1 MVSTGNTLRD
11 AVAYANTLGAGTH
24 AITFDPTVFAT
35 SQTITLNSPLTL
47 SDSSGTTIITGPA
60 AGVILSGGISVG
72 LFDVKAGVTATLSDL
87 SLIDGKSSSGGA
99 IVDQGTLTITSSTL
113 SGNTTT
119 GLGGAVVVTGSLTVV
134 NSTLASNSA
143 AGSGGAI
150 ENVGSVTVLDSTLS
164 ANQAGTG
171 GSGSGGA
178 IDNSGNAYTLTI
190 GDSIVAGNS
199 ASSGP
204 NVSNAVTSQGN
215 NLIGATDGSSGW
227 VSSDLTGTVA
237 TPLNPLLASLGNN
250 GGPTPTMA
258 LLSGS
263 PAIGAGASINGITTD
278 QRGFPRPAS
287 GPDIGA
293 YQSEALVTVTD
304 AGGVYNG
311 SSFPATAASATGTGG
326 LNDTNLADFTFSYV
340 GTGSTTYAASST
352 APTNAGTYIVTAT
365 YLGNAT
371 HASSSSLATPF
382 TISKAGSITTV
393 TDAGGTH
400 NGSPFPATAASATG
414 SGGLNNTNLADF
426 TFSYVGTGSTT
437 YAASSTAP
445 TNAGTFTVTATYSG
459 DTNHTGSSSG
469 AVAFTIAGV
478 STKTSVTSS
487 ASPAAYGQQI
497 TYTAAVTSTTGA
509 VTMGSVQFIVDGANY
524 GSPVALNT
532 SGQALSS
539 AISFLTGASH
549 SVQAVYIPSSNFT
562 ASSASL
568 NQVMQSIGVEGT
580 ALYIGSNGATS
591 NDQVQINPIGSSN
604 TGSTGVQVQTR
615 LNGGTTTTNYSQAL
629 SAVDITLQNGND
641 NVHFNPALTLS
652 AVVSGSAGN
661 DNVQLGDG
669 NNKVTLGNGGDSVQ
683 AGSGNNTVTVGNG
696 NDSIQLGNGNN
707 AITAG
712 NGYDLVQLG
721 NGNNTV
727 MLGTGSDLVIGGNGN
742 NTITAADAA
751 GANVGIALGNGN
763 NTISLG
769 AGNDL
774 VVLGGGNNVVTAGNG
789 NDGVAAGGGAN
800 SIALGNGNDN
810 VLLGGGSNTVS
821 LGNGN
826 DGIWAGGGNNTVTVG
841 NGNDTTQLGDGSN
854 VIVEGNGN
862 DNVQAGNGANLVVG
876 GLGRHTIQLGNGNN
890 ILIDGSA
897 TVVNAGD
904 SLRKILNDWNASPT
918 TLVNQRLKVV
928 YNSSYPNSL
937 KAGSGRDW
945 FFYTYPKTTSNKKAT
960 DRLN

>member
-1 MVSTGNTLRD
+1 M
-11 AVAYANTLGAGTH
+11 
-24 AITFDPTVFAT
+24 
-35 SQTITLNSPLTL
+35 
-47 SDSSGTTIITGPA
+47 
-60 AGVILSGGISVG
+60 
-72 LFDVKAGVTATLSDL
+72 
-87 SLIDGKSSSGGA
+87 
-99 IVDQGTLTITSSTL
+99 
-113 SGNTTT
+113 
-119 GLGGAVVVTGSLTVV
+119 
-134 NSTLASNSA
+134 
-143 AGSGGAI
+143 
-150 ENVGSVTVLDSTLS
+150 GSVTVLDSTLS

-171 GSGSGGA
+171 GGGSGGA
-178 IDNSGNAYTLTI
+178 IDNSGNGYTLTI

-215 NLIGATDGSSGW
+215 NLIGATDGSSSW

-237 TPLNPLLASLGNN
+237 TPLIPLLASLGNN

-263 PAIGAGASINGITTD
+263 PAIGAGASMSGITTD

-311 SSFPATAASATGTGG
+311 SPFPATAASATGTGG

-352 APTNAGTYIVTAT
+352 APTNAGTYTVTAT

-371 HASSSSLATPF
+371 HASSSSEP
-382 TISKAGSITTV
+382 
-393 TDAGGTH
+393 
-400 NGSPFPATAASATG
+400 
-414 SGGLNNTNLADF
+414 
-426 TFSYVGTGSTT
+426 
-437 YAASSTAP
+437 
-445 TNAGTFTVTATYSG
+445 
-459 DTNHTGSSSG
+459 
-469 AVAFTIAGV
+469 VAFTISSV

-497 TYTAAVTSTTGA
+497 TYTAAVIGTTGA
-509 VTMGSVQFIVDGANY
+509 VPVGSVQFIVDGANF

-539 AISFLTGASH
+539 PISFLTGASH
-549 SVQAVYIPSSNFT
+549 SVQAVYIPSSSST
-562 ASSASL
+562 ASSSASL
-568 NQVMQSIGVEGT
+568 NQVMQSLAVEGT

-604 TGSTGVQVQTR
+604 TGSSGVQVQTL
-615 LNGGTTTTNYSQAL
+615 LNGGTTTTNYSQAF
-629 SAVDITLQNGND
+629 SAVIITLQNGND
-641 NVHFNPALTLS
+641 NVRFNPALMLN
-652 AVVSGSAGN
+652 AVVSGGVGN

-669 NNKVTLGNGGDSVQ
+669 NNNVTLGKGNDSVK

-712 NGYDLVQLG
+712 NGNDQVQLG

-727 MLGTGSDLVIGGNGN
+727 TLGTGSDLVVGWNGN
-742 NTITAADAA
+742 NSITAADAA
-751 GANVGIALGNGN
+751 RANVGILLGNGN

-789 NDGVAAGGGAN
+789 NDGVAAAGGAN
-800 SIALGNGNDN
+800 SIALGNGNDI
-810 VLLGGGSNTVS
+810 VVLGGGANTVS

-826 DGIWAGGGNNTVTVG
+826 DNIWAGGGNNTVTVG

-897 TVVNAGD
+897 TVVNSGD

-918 TLVNQRLKVV
+918 TSVNQRLKVV
-928 YNSSYPNSL
+928 YNSTYPNSL

-945 FFYTYPKTTSNKKAT
+945 FFYTYPNTKSNKKAT

>member
-1 MVSTGNTLRD
+1 MT
-11 AVAYANTLGAGTH
+11 
-24 AITFDPTVFAT
+24 
-35 SQTITLNSPLTL
+35 
-47 SDSSGTTIITGPA
+47 
-60 AGVILSGGISVG
+60 LSGGNSVG
-72 LFDVKAGVTATLSDL
+72 VFSVKAGVTATLADL

-113 SGNTTT
+113 SGNRST
-119 GLGGAVVVTGSLTVV
+119 GLGGAIVVTGSLTVV
-134 NSTLASNSA
+134 NSTLASNTA

-150 ENVGSVTVLDSTLS
+150 ENVGSLTVLDSTLA

-171 GSGSGGA
+171 GSGSGGG
-178 IDNSGNAYTLTI
+178 IDDSGNGYTLTI

-227 VSSDLTGTVA
+227 VSSDLTGTLA
-237 TPLNPLLASLGNN
+237 TPLNPLLESLGNN

-278 QRGFPRPAS
+278 QRGFGRPAS

-293 YQSEALVTVTD
+293 YESELLVTVTD
-304 AGGVYNG
+304 GGGVYNG

-326 LNDTNLADFTFSYV
+326 WNDTNLADFTFSYV

-352 APTNAGTYIVTAT
+352 APTNAGTYTVTAT
-365 YLGNAT
+365 YLGNAM

-382 TISKAGSITTV
+382 TISKAGSITKV
-393 TDAGGTH
+393 TDAGGTY
-400 NGSPFPATAASATG
+400 NGSPFPATEASATG
-414 SGGLNNTNLADF
+414 SGHLDDTNLGDF

-445 TNAGTFTVTATYSG
+445 TSAGTYAVTATYSG
-459 DTNHTGSSSG
+459 DTNHTGSSSD
-469 AVAFTIAGV
+469 AVAFTITNAEA
-478 STKTSVTSS
+478 STRTTVTSS
-487 ASPAAYGQQI
+487 ASPAAYGEQI
-497 TYTAAVTSTTGA
+497 TYTAAVTWTSGA
-509 VTMGSVQFIVDGANY
+509 VTVGSVQFIVDGANF
-524 GSPVALNT
+524 GSPVALNV
-532 SGQALSS
+532 SGQAVSS
-539 AISFLTGASH
+539 PIRFLTGASH
-549 SVQAVYIPSSNFT
+549 SVKAVYIPSSNLT
-562 ASSASL
+562 TSSSATL
-568 NQVMQSIGVEGT
+568 NQVMQSIAVEGT

-591 NDQVQINPIGSSN
+591 SDQVQINPIGGSN
-604 TGSTGVQVQTR
+604 TGSTGVQVQT
-615 LNGGTTTTNYSQAL
+615 LLDGGTTSTNYSQAF
-629 SAVDITLQNGND
+629 SAVIITLQNGND
-641 NVHFNPALTLS
+641 NVRLNPALVLN
-652 AVVSGSAGN
+652 AVVSAGAGN
-661 DNVQLGDG
+661 DNVQLGNG
-669 NNKVTLGNGGDSVQ
+669 NNNVRLGNGNDGVQ

-696 NDSIQLGNGNN
+696 NDKIELGNGKNT
-707 AITAG
+707 ITAG
-712 NGYDLVQLG
+712 NGNHLVQLG

-727 MLGTGSDLVIGGNGN
+727 TLGTGNDVLVGGIGN
-742 NTITAADAA
+742 NTITAADTA
-751 GANVGIALGNGN
+751 GANVGIVLGSGN

-774 VVLGGGNNVVTAGNG
+774 VVLGGGVNVVTAGNG
-789 NDGVAAGGGAN
+789 NDGVAAGGGAD

-810 VLLGGGSNTVS
+810 VVLGGGADMVS
-821 LGNGN
+821 L
-826 DGIWAGGGNNTVTVG
+826 G

-862 DNVQAGNGANLVVG
+862 DSVQAGNGANLVVG

-904 SLRKILNDWNASPT
+904 SLRQILSDWNASPT
-918 TLVNQRLKVV
+918 TRVSQRLKVV

-945 FFYTYPKTTSNKKAT
+945 FFYTYPNTKSNKKAT